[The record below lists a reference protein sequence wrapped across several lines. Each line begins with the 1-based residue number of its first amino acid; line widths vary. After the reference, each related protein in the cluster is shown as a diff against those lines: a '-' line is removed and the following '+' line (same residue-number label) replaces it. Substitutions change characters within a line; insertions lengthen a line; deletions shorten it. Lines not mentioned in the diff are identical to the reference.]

1 MLVKYKN
8 DYQKIAMGLLSFIP
22 ELKDVNRLENE
33 IAWYQDDD
41 QRVLYLWRNE
51 HGDFSGIIGI
61 ELSDDIVMV
70 RQIALSPSERNQ
82 SAYNEILSEVAHQY
96 PDCKMMGSLDVA
108 SIITK
113 WEQQNERQPK

>member
-22 ELKDVNRLENE
+22 ELKDVGRLEAE
-33 IAWYQDDD
+33 IAWYQDND

-51 HGDFSGIIGI
+51 HGDFSGIVGV

-70 RQIALSPSERNQ
+70 HQIALSPSERSQ
-82 SAYNEILSEVAHQY
+82 FAYNEILNEVSHQY
-96 PDCKMMGSLDVA
+96 PDYKMMGNLDVA

-113 WEQQNERQPK
+113 WEQQNEHQPK